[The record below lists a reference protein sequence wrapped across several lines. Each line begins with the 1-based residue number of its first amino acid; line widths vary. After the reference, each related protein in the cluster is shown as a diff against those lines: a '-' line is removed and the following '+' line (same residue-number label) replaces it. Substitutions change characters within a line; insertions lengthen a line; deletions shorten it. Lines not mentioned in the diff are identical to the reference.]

1 VVEKGILFGA
11 GKGNSGLPAGVTLTF
26 GRAHAASP
34 DQCGQNAAMTTGGT
48 RRISAL
54 DLAMLVLAVFSV
66 GLLVY
71 VTFFPHSPDTAHWI
85 FIIDTSICGVFAL
98 EFLWRWRKQ
107 KWDKKFPLRN
117 WFEILGMIPI
127 AHPALRGFRLLRVI
141 VVIVRLAR
149 TADRA
154 FGEQFTQRLV
164 ERLSRPI
171 VLAIKKPI
179 TIAVLDEVVKVV
191 ETGNYPQNLARS
203 LGENKAMLRQIIT
216 EKVKNDPQ
224 AGRLSKLPFHDEIV
238 HSVVDTTMRVV
249 LEVLIDP
256 RIDEFFAHVV
266 RENREQIRLAVQLGL
281 NERED
286 DEELARQLPTPPQ
299 HQLIKYPG
307 A

>member
-1 VVEKGILFGA
+1 
-11 GKGNSGLPAGVTLTF
+11 
-26 GRAHAASP
+26 
-34 DQCGQNAAMTTGGT
+34 M
-48 RRISAL
+48 SAL
-54 DLAMLVLAVFSV
+54 DVAMLVLAVFSV
-66 GLLVY
+66 GLLVF
-71 VTFFPHSPDTAHWI
+71 VTFFPHSAATAHRI
-85 FIIDTSICGVFAL
+85 FVVDTSICGVFLL
-98 EFLWRWRKQ
+98 EFLWRWRKHG
-107 KWDKKFPLRN
+107 WEKKFPLRN

-127 AHPALRGFRLLRVI
+127 AHPALRGFRLLRVV
-141 VVIVRLAR
+141 VVIFRLAR

-154 FGEQFTQRLV
+154 FGERFTERLV
-164 ERLSRPI
+164 DRMSRPI

-203 LGENKAMLRQIIT
+203 LGENKEMLRTIIT

-224 AGRLSKLPFHDEIV
+224 AGRFSKLPFHDEIV

-249 LEVLIDP
+249 LEVLVDP

-286 DEELARQLPTPPQ
+286 DEELAEQLPTTPQ
-299 HQLIKYPG
+299 HQLIK
-307 A
+307 

>member
-1 VVEKGILFGA
+1 V
-11 GKGNSGLPAGVTLTF
+11 
-26 GRAHAASP
+26 
-34 DQCGQNAAMTTGGT
+34 
-48 RRISAL
+48 SAL
-54 DLAMLVLAVFSV
+54 DVAMLVLAVFSV
-66 GLLVY
+66 GLLVF
-71 VTFFPHSPDTAHWI
+71 VTFFPHSAATAHRI
-85 FIIDTSICGVFAL
+85 FVVDTSICGVFLL
-98 EFLWRWRKQ
+98 EFLWRWRKHG
-107 KWDKKFPLRN
+107 WEKKFPLRN

-127 AHPALRGFRLLRVI
+127 AHPALRGFRLLRVV
-141 VVIVRLAR
+141 VVIFRLAR

-154 FGEQFTQRLV
+154 FGERFTERLV
-164 ERLSRPI
+164 DRMSRPI

-203 LGENKAMLRQIIT
+203 LGENKEMLRTIIT

-224 AGRLSKLPFHDEIV
+224 AGRFSKLPFHDEIV

-249 LEVLIDP
+249 LEVLVDP

-286 DEELARQLPTPPQ
+286 DEELAEQLPTTPQ
-299 HQLIKYPG
+299 HQLIK
-307 A
+307 